1 MLTTARTSRMKACP
15 KIKET
20 SSRPTPTQSITVY
33 NPQTIFSMKI
43 RRSGEPMVETFQFMT
58 RLFETM
64 FQKFANKHDKV
75 QRDNAYF
82 VESCCDR
89 WTRNISD
96 EFADLN
102 IKPVRFR
109 SVFNFAIQMS
119 ARFDIFFSNE
129 NLVRDGTWEKKFFL
143 RRRLMNETNRARRVC
158 TKIWNE
164 IIFVFYFVTYCV
176 LVLVLCFIMHFGV
189 NLCIAVKL
197 RSI

>member
-1 MLTTARTSRMKACP
+1 
-15 KIKET
+15 
-20 SSRPTPTQSITVY
+20 
-33 NPQTIFSMKI
+33 
-43 RRSGEPMVETFQFMT
+43 MVETFQFMT

-119 ARFDIFFSNE
+119 ARFDIFFQTKTSYEMGLEKKIFFKTKINERDESSSSRVHE
-129 NLVRDGTWEKKFFL
+129 NLKWNNFRFL
-143 RRRLMNETNRARRVC
+143 FR
-158 TKIWNE
+158 
-164 IIFVFYFVTYCV
+164 
-176 LVLVLCFIMHFGV
+176 
-189 NLCIAVKL
+189 
-197 RSI
+197 